1 MKYKVTRNVN
11 HDNVKYAEGD
21 EIELSLQEAMPLIEC
36 KAIEQ
41 IIKPF
46 SKNPAM
52 SSAQLNKE

>member
-11 HDNVKYAEGD
+11 HNNQKFSEGD
-21 EIELSLQEAMPLIEC
+21 EIELSLNEAKPLLEC

-46 SKNPAM
+46 SHNRSVSD
-52 SSAQLNKE
+52 SSIKKE